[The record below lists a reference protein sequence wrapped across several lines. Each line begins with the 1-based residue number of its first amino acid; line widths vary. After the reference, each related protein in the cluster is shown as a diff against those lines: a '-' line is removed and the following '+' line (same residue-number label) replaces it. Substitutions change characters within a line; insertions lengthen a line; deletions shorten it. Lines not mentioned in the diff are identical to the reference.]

1 MVASVTMRQVI
12 LDVETQKTFDDVGG
26 YFPEKLGI
34 SFVGAIVRDKL
45 PTAWGETV
53 SEERLELFEKD
64 LPKLWRVLET
74 ADVIVGFN
82 LDGFD
87 MQTFKPYY
95 HNDISRLPTL
105 DLMLRFKESAGHRI
119 SLDAIAT
126 QTLGTQ
132 KSGDGLDAIRY
143 FREGRLEE
151 LASYCMKDV
160 EITRDIYDYGR
171 IYKQVKYLNR
181 WNELVESVVNFD
193 FEVAQDSGMQMSLI

>member
-1 MVASVTMRQVI
+1 MRQVI

-26 YFPEKLGI
+26 YYPEKLMI
-34 SFVGAIVRDKL
+34 SFVGAIVRDTL
-45 PTAWGETV
+45 PTVFGEPV
-53 SEERLELFEKD
+53 KEERLEIFEKD
-64 LPKLWRVLET
+64 LPKFWRVLET
-74 ADVIVGFN
+74 ADVIIGFN

-95 HNDISRLPTL
+95 RGDLDSLPTL
-105 DLMLRFKESAGHRI
+105 DLMVRFKEKAGHRI

-143 FREGRLEE
+143 YREGELDK

-171 IYKQVKYLNR
+171 INKLVKYKNK
-181 WNELVESVVNFD
+181 WNEISEMDVDFD
-193 FEVAQDSGMQMSLI
+193 FKVDENSGFQMSLV